1 MTLVRIDDPA
11 DSLIAAYRDIRERDL
26 VGRHGRFIAEGK
38 VVLEHL
44 FFAGR
49 FTAESALI
57 LDARLPGM
65 ADTLAKAPPDMPVY
79 VASRAVIDQIAGF
92 PMHRGVLA
100 IGRRDE
106 AETVETLLATLPAH
120 SVVLALIGISNHDN
134 MGAIFRNA
142 AAFGAAAVLIDE
154 TSCDPLY
161 RKAIRVSVGAAL
173 KVPFVLAGSGE
184 RIAEAL
190 DAAGFAQIALSP
202 AGRTDIRTLR
212 RTDRRAL
219 YLGTEGAG
227 LPEAL
232 LGRLQ
237 TVRIPIAPGF
247 DSLNVATASAIALH
261 EIVNRAQ

>member
-1 MTLVRIDDPA
+1 
-11 DSLIAAYRDIRERDL
+11 
-26 VGRHGRFIAEGK
+26 
-38 VVLEHL
+38 
-44 FFAGR
+44 
-49 FTAESALI
+49 
-57 LDARLPGM
+57 
-65 ADTLAKAPPDMPVY
+65 
-79 VASRAVIDQIAGF
+79 
-92 PMHRGVLA
+92 
-100 IGRRDE
+100 
-106 AETVETLLATLPAH
+106 
-120 SVVLALIGISNHDN
+120 
-134 MGAIFRNA
+134 
-142 AAFGAAAVLIDE
+142 
-154 TSCDPLY
+154 
-161 RKAIRVSVGAAL
+161 
-173 KVPFVLAGSGE
+173 VLAGSGE

>member
-57 LDARLPGM
+57 LDTRLPGM

-106 AETVETLLATLPAH
+106 AETVETCWRP
-120 SVVLALIGISNHDN
+120 
-134 MGAIFRNA
+134 
-142 AAFGAAAVLIDE
+142 
-154 TSCDPLY
+154 C
-161 RKAIRVSVGAAL
+161 
-173 KVPFVLAGSGE
+173 
-184 RIAEAL
+184 
-190 DAAGFAQIALSP
+190 
-202 AGRTDIRTLR
+202 R
-212 RTDRRAL
+212 RTRSCWR
-219 YLGTEGAG
+219 
-227 LPEAL
+227 
-232 LGRLQ
+232 
-237 TVRIPIAPGF
+237 
-247 DSLNVATASAIALH
+247 SSASPTMTIWARSSAMPPPSA
-261 EIVNRAQ
+261 RPQS